1 MVKYTS
7 MPERTMIRPKRH
19 WRHELLALAPVM
31 ALAVAVVVT
40 FRKDVA
46 RLRPPVEGDGAHEAS
61 CAFVTLEGAVE
72 AKAMEIVR
80 SALSVNSRDV
90 RELRAD
96 LSLSTVAEDTPT
108 PVMDISDRR
117 RPPNPARIPYLEV
130 PQPPTHAAP
139 PVVLDAEP
147 DGAEP
152 ALPFPREEL
161 LKTN

>member
-1 MVKYTS
+1 M
-7 MPERTMIRPKRH
+7 
-19 WRHELLALAPVM
+19 LAPIL
-31 ALAVAVVVT
+31 ALAVAVVAT
-40 FRKDVA
+40 FRRDA
-46 RLRPPVEGDGAHEAS
+46 AGIRPPVDCAASGNAS
-61 CAFVTLEGAVE
+61 CAFVQLDDAVE

-108 PVMDISDRR
+108 PVMDMSDRR
-117 RPPNPARIPYLEV
+117 RPPRPARIPYLET

-139 PVVLDAEP
+139 PVVLVAEP
-147 DGAEP
+147 GDAEP
-152 ALPFPREEL
+152 ALPFSRNEL

>member
-7 MPERTMIRPKRH
+7 MPERTMVRPKRH

-46 RLRPPVEGDGAHEAS
+46 RLRPPISGGDAGKAT
-61 CAFVTLEGAVE
+61 CAFVTLDGAVE

-96 LSLSTVAEDTPT
+96 LSLSTVAEDTPM
-108 PVMDISDRR
+108 PVMDRSDRR
-117 RPPNPARIPYLEV
+117 RPPRP
-130 PQPPTHAAP
+130 
-139 PVVLDAEP
+139 
-147 DGAEP
+147 
-152 ALPFPREEL
+152 
-161 LKTN
+161 